1 MIFDVSPAVD
11 NSDKTTRVV
20 YCDAF
25 TGDVVD
31 EGIVTYAYHTIFNI
45 DNLDCPEGYEHY
57 QYELKSR
64 NDAITKLLYIDGKWY
79 PADSEI
85 VLLIEKL
92 PVIKVKI
99 VDENRN
105 TVYEYNEYAPYG
117 EHEAEADIPEGYTA
131 VSDENFT
138 VSVTRDENGRL
149 ISNISEFVVTVKNDS
164 EKPEEPDKPEKP
176 EEPAKPEEPDKP
188 EEPEQPVKPEE
199 PAKPEK
205 PAKPEEPAKPEQP
218 VEPDKPTNPNTSG
231 DIPFA
236 AAAAPVVAVAVMIS
250 TVTARKRK
258 K

>member
-1 MIFDVSPAVD
+1 MLFRS
-11 NSDKTTRVV
+11 
-20 YCDAF
+20 
-25 TGDVVD
+25 
-31 EGIVTYAYHTIFNI
+31 
-45 DNLDCPEGYEHY
+45 Y

-85 VLLIEKL
+85 VLLVEKL

-105 TVYEYNEYAPYG
+105 IVYEYNEYAPYG

-149 ISNISEFVVTVKNDS
+149 ISDISEFVVTVKKDS
-164 EKPEEPDKPEKP
+164 E
-176 EEPAKPEEPDKP
+176 KPEEPDKP
-188 EEPEQPVKPEE
+188 EEPEQPAKPEQ
-199 PAKPEK
+199 PTKPEK

-236 AAAAPVVAVAVMIS
+236 AAAAPVIAVAVMIS
-250 TVTARKRK
+250 TVTTRKRK

>member
-1 MIFDVSPAVD
+1 MIFDVTPAVD

-45 DNLDCPEGYEHY
+45 DNLDCPEGYAHY

-99 VDENRN
+99 VDENKTRFMSTMN
-105 TVYEYNEYAPYG
+105 T
-117 EHEAEADIPEGYTA
+117 HLTA
-131 VSDENFT
+131 NMKP
-138 VSVTRDENGRL
+138 RL
-149 ISNISEFVVTVKNDS
+149 IFLR
-164 EKPEEPDKPEKP
+164 
-176 EEPAKPEEPDKP
+176 
-188 EEPEQPVKPEE
+188 
-199 PAKPEK
+199 
-205 PAKPEEPAKPEQP
+205 
-218 VEPDKPTNPNTSG
+218 
-231 DIPFA
+231 DI
-236 AAAAPVVAVAVMIS
+236 
-250 TVTARKRK
+250 RL
-258 K
+258 

>member
-1 MIFDVSPAVD
+1 MIFDVTPAVD

-31 EGIVTYAYHTIFNI
+31 EGIVTYAYHTIFNM

-85 VLLIEKL
+85 VLLVEKL

-99 VDENRN
+99 VDESRN
-105 TVYEYNEYAPYG
+105 IVYEYNEYAPYG

-149 ISNISEFVVTVKNDS
+149 ISDISEFVVTVKKDS
-164 EKPEEPDKPEKP
+164 E
-176 EEPAKPEEPDKP
+176 KPEEPDKP
-188 EEPEQPVKPEE
+188 EEPEQ

-250 TVTARKRK
+250 TVTTRKRK